1 MYIKINNKVV
11 NAFEID
17 YISVVHKLSP
27 LSRVTLRNK
36 LAPLSPNN
44 KALIGDYDSFILDR
58 DTFPIWGS
66 LSREDALS
74 LSNLIEQVQFNDDNI
89 REYLPELNKVYG
101 YYFYATYPSHYE
113 GGESILSKLY
123 PDIESATLAQENLIQ
138 LLNNM
143 ESNLISVQI

>member
-11 NAFEID
+11 NAFKVD

-27 LSRVTLRNK
+27 LSRVILRNK
-36 LAPLSPNN
+36 LAPLSPDN
-44 KALIGDYDSFILDR
+44 KALIGDYDSFILDQ
-58 DTFPIWGS
+58 DTFPIWRS

-89 REYLPELNKVYG
+89 LEYLPELNKVYG
-101 YYFYATYPSHYE
+101 YFFYVTYPHYE
-113 GGESILSKLY
+113 GGNSILSKLY
-123 PDIESATLAQENLIQ
+123 PDLESATLAQENLIQ

-143 ESNLISVQI
+143 ESKLISVQI